1 MRINLLTDAQT
12 ALRML
17 WRDWRGGQLNLVFSA
32 LVIAVSVVAAVA
44 TLADRIEQ
52 SLERDMGTFIASDL
66 VIRTD
71 VGETRPEVYAK
82 ARELSLET
90 ADNIELRSVVY
101 AQNTS
106 SLVELKAIP
115 ANYPLRGS
123 LEIEDHNT
131 GRSVVTSRIPAPGTV
146 WLETRLMSL
155 LEVNIGDT
163 LEVGALQLEVAETLR
178 YEPDGDVGIS
188 FFDAGRAMINL
199 QDLSGTGLV
208 LPGSRIRNR
217 LLLAGTPDQ
226 IQEFHLWMIA
236 NLNPHEEIRTPA
248 NSGRRL
254 NRAIERGTNFLL
266 LTGAIGVI
274 LASIALA
281 LASQQYA
288 SRLTDRI
295 ALMKAWGQSADSV
308 RTWLMLQILILGSV
322 ACLIGL
328 AIGRFIHFSLAT
340 IAAELLGV
348 DLPASSVEPY
358 VLALLTGLVC
368 IIGFALPPLWNL
380 PKIAPLRVLRRDL
393 PNTLASTSVRLG
405 MGALA
410 IGILVFWYANA
421 LYALA
426 FLGGALATTLICA
439 TVSLNLLRIGRKF
452 GHWGGSYWRLGFN
465 NLWRRKSHT
474 LLQLVAFSMTIML
487 LTIIVALQTS
497 LIDDWKEQI
506 PVDTPNYFLV
516 NVSET
521 DLETAS
527 GLLREFESINQIP
540 WYPMVRGR
548 ISQLNGYT
556 FTREELD
563 DVEDGDREINFTW
576 APNIPDGNT
585 ITDGAWWSPELG
597 TDKPGFISIENV
609 MAAEL
614 GAEVGDEMQFSIGGL
629 PMTATIANIREV
641 NWDDMTPNF
650 YYIFSPGTLSDFPA
664 TWLTSAYLPDDRG
677 EFANA
682 MARNVPTAITI
693 QIDQLLNRI
702 RGLIDRLSGGLVLIV
717 WMVLACGLLVLF
729 ATIGSSLD
737 QRKHESAILRTL
749 GSSRSLIIGSLSVE
763 FFSLGLLSAV
773 TGIICAEG
781 IIAVLQVEAFD
792 LAVRL
797 HPEIWPAALLV
808 GVGVIGLLGIVRS
821 LPVVTT
827 PPLQSL
833 RDVSA

>member
-1 MRINLLTDAQT
+1 MRTSLLTDAQT

-32 LVIAVSVVAAVA
+32 LVIAVAVVAAVA
-44 TLADRIEQ
+44 TLADRIER

-66 VIRTD
+66 VVRTD
-71 VGETRPEVYAK
+71 VGEVRPEIYAK

-101 AQNTS
+101 AENTS

-115 ANYPLRGS
+115 SNYPLRGS
-123 LEIEDHNT
+123 LEIEDQET
-131 GRSVVTSRIPAPGTV
+131 GRSVVTSRVPAPGTV

-163 LEVGALQLEVAETLR
+163 LEVGALQLEIAETLR

-188 FFDAGRAMINL
+188 LFDAGRAMINL
-199 QDLSGTGLV
+199 QDLAGTGLV

-226 IQEFHLWMIA
+226 IQEFHSWLIP
-236 NLNPHEEIRTPA
+236 NLSMHERINTPA
-248 NSGRRL
+248 DSGRRL
-254 NRAIERGTNFLL
+254 NNAIERGTNFLL

-295 ALMKAWGQSADSV
+295 ALMKAWGQSANSV
-308 RTWLMLQILILGSV
+308 KTWLVLQILILGSV
-322 ACLIGL
+322 ACLMGL

-348 DLPASSVEPY
+348 DLPASSMQPY
-358 VLALLTGLVC
+358 ILALLTGLIC
-368 IIGFALPPLWNL
+368 IVGFALPPLWNL

-393 PNTLASTSVRLG
+393 PNALASNSVRIG
-405 MGALA
+405 IGAIA
-410 IGILVFWYANA
+410 IGVLVFWYANA
-421 LYALA
+421 IYALA

-439 TVSLNLLRIGRKF
+439 TVSLSLLRIGRKF

-506 PVDTPNYFLV
+506 PVDAPNYFLV
-516 NVSET
+516 NVAEA
-521 DLETAS
+521 DLDTAS
-527 GLLREFESINQIP
+527 ELLLDYESINQIP

-548 ISQLNGYT
+548 MSHINGKEL
-556 FTREELD
+556 TRDDLR
-563 DVEDGDREINFTW
+563 DVEDGNREINFTW
-576 APNIPDGNT
+576 APELPDGNT
-585 ITDGAWWSPELG
+585 ITDGVWWNQESS
-597 TDKPGFISIENV
+597 TDKAGFISIEQV
-609 MAAEL
+609 MAGEL
-614 GAEVGDEMQFSIGGL
+614 GVGIGDEMQFSVGGL
-629 PMTATIANIREV
+629 PLTATIANIREV
-641 NWDDMTPNF
+641 NWDNMTPNF
-650 YYIFSPGTLSDFPA
+650 YYIFSPGTLDGYPA
-664 TWLTSAYLPDDRG
+664 TWITSAYIPDDRG

-682 MARNVPTAITI
+682 MARNLPTAIAI
-693 QIDQLLNRI
+693 RIDEILNRI
-702 RGLIDRLSGGLVLIV
+702 RGLIERLSGGLVLIV

-737 QRKHESAILRTL
+737 ERKHESAILRTL
-749 GSSRSLIIGSLSVE
+749 GSSRNLIIGSLSVE
-763 FFSLGLLSAV
+763 FLSLGLLSAI

-781 IIAVLQVEAFD
+781 IIAVLQIEAFD

-797 HPEIWPAALLV
+797 HPELWPAALIV
-808 GVGVIGLLGIVRS
+808 GAGVIGLLGIVRS